1 MDKNFYKKAGILSAM
16 LVMSIVAIVLLA
28 NISIT
33 ETTDN
38 LKATD
43 DINSIIK
50 EEEGEWRLKQTVN
63 SKGEIWNALGT
74 DAGSCWDS
82 MFHLDYAQTP
92 STYLVDNSTDF
103 SSDPN
108 CDGFVSSDNQE
119 TDLASENG
127 AFICCRCHFDDTAKD
142 GASWDWERFKVSLTV
157 SGDETISA
165 REESVNSSN
174 DGSNTGD
181 AVVQTTGG
189 IGTDY
194 IYIVFYWDDNSDG
207 YRITDDGSLVW
218 SISIYEKY

>member
-1 MDKNFYKKAGILSAM
+1 MNKITYKKAGILSAM
-16 LVMSIVAIVLLA
+16 LVCFTVAILLFT
-28 NISIT
+28 NIT
-33 ETTDN
+33 
-38 LKATD
+38 LKTAEKTNENN
-43 DINSIIK
+43 DINSII
-50 EEEGEWRLKQTVN
+50 EEDNGEWHLRETVN
-63 SKGEIWNALGT
+63 SKGEIWKALGT

-82 MFHLDYAQTP
+82 AFHLDYAQTP

-127 AFICCRCHFDDTAKD
+127 AYICFRCHFDDTAKD

-157 SGDETISA
+157 TGDESIS
-165 REESVNSSN
+165 REEMVNSSN

-207 YRITDDGSLVW
+207 YRITDDGSLDW